1 MKIATKSI
9 AWSDPNAGQGVAD
22 FLIYYAQ
29 GQTAFS
35 YDLPHVAVPAVPGQA
50 EYVYQL
56 PGEIPLTE
64 GEWTLWIAAAD
75 ADGNISDPASVTRF
89 FDFTPPLA
97 PSNLRVL

>member
-1 MKIATKSI
+1 MKIAEKSI
-9 AWSDPNAGQGVAD
+9 AWTDPNAGQGVAA
-22 FLIYYAQ
+22 FYLYYAQ
-29 GQTAFS
+29 GAPFA
-35 YDLPHVAVPAVPGQA
+35 YELPHAVVPAVPGQA
-50 EYVYQL
+50 EYVYAL

-97 PSNLRVL
+97 PTDLRVL